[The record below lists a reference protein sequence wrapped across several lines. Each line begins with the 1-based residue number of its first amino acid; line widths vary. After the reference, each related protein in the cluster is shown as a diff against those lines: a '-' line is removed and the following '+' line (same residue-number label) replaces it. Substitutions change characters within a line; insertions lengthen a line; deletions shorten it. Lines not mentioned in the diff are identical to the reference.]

1 MNSRVR
7 FSLSSLVLALLTS
20 VANAQNG
27 SNYHML
33 TNDGDTAFAGLG
45 AGGGQTA
52 QDGLGT
58 FIAGEDLRGARKTQL
73 GDFGYRQFGFAEQV
87 CVLHAAPGGPAATAI
102 RFPALAF
109 IELDGLNG
117 NKPPVFTNPTC
128 TQPSFP
134 LGASGAVPYGT
145 NPGSSTSFVLSTWPS
160 GLPGIPTSSAPIILP
175 NNGLQPAGAGT
186 ATLVAAA
193 SASLPIASTGFCWAV
208 QFTWNPSA
216 IASLDDIDG
225 WEHFVANSKD
235 DNQYWLM
242 SANEENLWQSQSL
255 ETDSGAT
262 ALLAFPANIDYALV
276 LVDVDP
282 VTVATLA
289 PEAST
294 TIESSWTTNVSNEFG
309 AVLNPNGGFDIG
321 RGSSAVSFKGHAGVA
336 NPNTGLGN
344 QDPTNGPGVTP
355 TLGFATWDDGGDHNG
370 SVRLTWVSLDLLGA
384 AGGDPATDPGVLKQQ
399 GSVRV
404 PVVSAGLLQSTTKL
418 CFGLFGHV
426 TRIGFFDP
434 FGFGG
439 GFNGV
444 IGGAS
449 NQLPIGSVVPP
460 CIGVAINL
468 TYGTSGR
475 KGNLGSPGGLTFN
488 QSIAATSGTR
498 QLFLFE

>member
-1 MNSRVR
+1 
-7 FSLSSLVLALLTS
+7 VLALLPS
-20 VANAQNG
+20 VAFAQNG

-33 TNDGDTAFAGLG
+33 TNDGDTAFIGLG

-58 FIAGEDLRGARKTQL
+58 FIAGEDLKGARKTQL
-73 GDFGYRQFGFAEQV
+73 GDFGYRQRGFLEQV
-87 CVLHAAPGGPAATAI
+87 CVLHAGPGGQTAV
-102 RFPALAF
+102 RFPALTF
-109 IELDGLNG
+109 VELDGLNG

-134 LGASGAVPYGT
+134 LGASGAVPYGL
-145 NPGSSTSFVLSTWPS
+145 NPGSSTSFVLAAWPS
-160 GLPGIPTSSAPIILP
+160 GVAGLLSTAAPILLP

-216 IASLDDIDG
+216 LASLDDIDG
-225 WEHFVANSKD
+225 WEHFVADSPD

-255 ETDSGAT
+255 ATDSGAT
-262 ALLAFPANIDYALV
+262 AVLALPANIDYSLV

-289 PEAST
+289 PEAGT

-321 RGSSAVSFKGHAGVA
+321 RGSAAVSFKGHAGVA

-344 QDPTNGPGVTP
+344 QDPANGPGVTP
-355 TLGFATWDDGGDHNG
+355 TLGFATWDNGGDHNG
-370 SVRLTWVSLDLLGA
+370 SVRLTWVAIDLLCA
-384 AGGDPATDPGVLKQQ
+384 AGGNPDTDPGITKQ
-399 GSVRV
+399 GGTVRV
-404 PVVSAGLLQSTTKL
+404 PVPSAGLLQPTTKL

-426 TRIGFFDP
+426 TRFGFFDP
-434 FGFGG
+434 FGSGTA
-439 GFNGV
+439 

-449 NQLPIGSVVPP
+449 NQLPISSVVPP
-460 CIGVAINL
+460 CVGLALNL

-475 KGNLGSPGGLTFN
+475 KGNLGSPGGLTFD
-488 QSIAATSGTR
+488 QHIAATSGTR